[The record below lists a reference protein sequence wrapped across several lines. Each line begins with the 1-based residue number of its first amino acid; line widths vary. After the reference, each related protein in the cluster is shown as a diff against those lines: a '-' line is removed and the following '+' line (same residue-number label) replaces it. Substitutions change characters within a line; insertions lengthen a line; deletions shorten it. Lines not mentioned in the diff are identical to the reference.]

1 MRLRCFC
8 YLFGV
13 SEGTT
18 FHQHYDPSPW
28 ACERR
33 IGCGSGQKLL
43 EFATH
48 GQNIFGQDHTPLR
61 RSLDIV
67 LKWQKDGRSRSG
79 GCSVAAIILSL
90 LESRVGK
97 SQRNLNVVRKHTCR
111 WHSGSYELLC
121 QRNIQAY
128 SCKRVCKSRKLVG
141 VTALSPRSIDPPKG
155 TYLQHDSTHRQ
166 RVS

>member
-1 MRLRCFC
+1 MR
-8 YLFGV
+8 YLHVHARLKF
-13 SEGTT
+13 
-18 FHQHYDPSPW
+18 DKPPSPILQTYIYLCETSLLLLSVRSIGRYPQHDDPFLW

-67 LKWQKDGRSRSG
+67 LKWQKDGYSRSG

-97 SQRNLNVVRKHTCR
+97 SQRNLNIVRKHTCR

-121 QRNIQAY
+121 QHNIP
-128 SCKRVCKSRKLVG
+128 S
-141 VTALSPRSIDPPKG
+141 
-155 TYLQHDSTHRQ
+155 LQL
-166 RVS
+166 